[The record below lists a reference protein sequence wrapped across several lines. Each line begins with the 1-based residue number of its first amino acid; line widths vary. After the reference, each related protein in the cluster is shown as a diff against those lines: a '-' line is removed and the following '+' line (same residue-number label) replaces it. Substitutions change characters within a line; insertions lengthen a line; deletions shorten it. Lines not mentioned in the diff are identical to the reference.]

1 MVLFNWVHE
10 FLSNPASHPHQVK
23 RGYYNINYLVQY
35 DAERYVIRVP
45 IANVQSMDQ
54 AYLNENEVLNM
65 LQDRGYRA
73 PRFLWKDE
81 HFSVHS
87 YIDSRVVDDI
97 FPEGSALPDWII
109 QDLAQQTAVLHKL
122 NSDFSNSLVTVWSVA
137 DHVRMLYDRY
147 ANSLK
152 DLFDEFQF
160 PNRVQIVPTDITHGA
175 RTSLGTVFAHC
186 DIHRSNVIFA
196 EDYFSRPVLT
206 IIDWEQAKIAPIE
219 YDLAT
224 QFHKSGYT
232 QEQEQ
237 IFLNEYTKNYQTSDE
252 INIDALIELIGIYK
266 KLEAIKSAIVDTV
279 RTLDKVQRGGVTPH
293 QITIFEK
300 KLVAAHRVWHGV
312 GSDAVVFFSI
322 EDVYSILSKYSKVE
336 V

>member
-1 MVLFNWVHE
+1 VVLFNWVHE
-10 FLSNPASHPHQVK
+10 FLSNPASLPHQFK
-23 RGYYNINYLVQY
+23 RGYYNTNYLVQY

-54 AYLNENEVLNM
+54 AYLNENEVLKM

-109 QDLAQQTAVLHKL
+109 QDLAQQTAAIHKL
-122 NSDFSNSLVTVWSVA
+122 NSDFTNPPITVQSVA
-137 DHVRMLYDRY
+137 AHIRMLYNRY
-147 ANSLK
+147 DNSLK
-152 DLFDEFQF
+152 DLFDEFRF
-160 PNRVQIVPTDITHGA
+160 PSWAQIVPNNITHQTK
-175 RTSLGTVFAHC
+175 TSLRTVFSHC
-186 DIHRSNVIFA
+186 DIHRSNVILSK
-196 EDYFSRPVLT
+196 DGFSSPVLT

-237 IFLNEYTKNYQTSDE
+237 IFLNEYIKNCHNLDT
-252 INIDALIELIGIYK
+252 INVNTFFELINIYK

-279 RTLDKVQRGGVTPH
+279 RTLDKVQREEVTHPE
-293 QITIFEK
+293 ISIFAN
-300 KLVAAHRVWHGV
+300 KLEAAHRVWNEIKND
-312 GSDAVVFFSI
+312 STICFPSK
-322 EDVYSILSKYSKVE
+322 DVYSILAKYSKVE